1 MQAVAEPPTACTKA
15 SSVWSHP
22 STGAGSASSSGL
34 ILGVNARQTR
44 ADFGAGIDANEL
56 WFSQQGNNLVV
67 SVLGTTDKVTISN
80 WFAGPGNVVETIKSG
95 DGKVLNHS
103 DVATLVAAM
112 AGFHPAT
119 SPSGTGIQPG
129 DPLLGNPAQTGTI
142 AAAMQSSWMA
152 A

>member
-1 MQAVAEPPTACTKA
+1 VE
-15 SSVWSHP
+15 S
-22 STGAGSASSSGL
+22 GAYNDNDEL
-34 ILGVNARQTR
+34 
-44 ADFGAGIDANEL
+44 DFGTGIDANEL

-80 WFAGPGNVVETIKSG
+80 WFAGPGNDVETIKSG

-112 AGFHPAT
+112 AGFSPAT

-152 A
+152 P